1 MGFAQIL
8 GMSLL
13 HLTRLAVRDT
23 FRAIDES
30 GFAMNFLTVEK
41 ERYLVPKFV
50 EMRKIITESG
60 ARIKSTSD
68 SVGHTW
74 FGVMLGNLVA
84 SRIWRR
90 PIGMGLW
97 TKRFEGVDPQQSER
111 VLQTMLRMG
120 YLEDITRGRSGKDA
134 DGNVRGAKALIRPSF
149 EVMNLVEWSET
160 HLSSRGCHQTA
171 RSIAY
176 GEATA
181 FKSHYCHPSIGK
193 QTEAD
198 AKFLWNYSQYVHGK
212 TNAPTNRGFVRRYGE
227 NLFTG
232 GRIDSDYQ
240 HLSKEDRAKITIK
253 GEVTEELDYPENHP
267 RILAA
272 VSGFDLAGVY
282 EVVPWCTRAEGKLAV
297 NIILNSPN
305 PEATMAHTME
315 WTMDKIVT
323 FFAIMREEF
332 PELMQYSGK
341 QVGLQLQYI
350 ESEIIMGLMRKM
362 HKQREVCLPVHDSL
376 IVRREIAPTVRSMM
390 ADEWQS
396 VVSKY
401 QGIDL
406 TEEPKRDIY
415 RINFGLR
422 RRKNVKDVFINT
434 KNTTGDAHVE

>member
-1 MGFAQIL
+1 
-8 GMSLL
+8 
-13 HLTRLAVRDT
+13 
-23 FRAIDES
+23 
-30 GFAMNFLTVEK
+30 MNYLTVEK
-41 ERYLVPKFV
+41 ERYVVPKFV

-60 ARIKSTSD
+60 ARIKSTSE

-84 SRIWRR
+84 SRIWRQ

-111 VLQTMLRMG
+111 VLQAMLRMG

-160 HLSSRGCHQTA
+160 RLSTRGGHQTA

-181 FKSHYCHPSIGK
+181 FKAHYCEPTMGK
-193 QTEAD
+193 KAEED
-198 AKFLWNYSQYVHGK
+198 AKFLWQYSQYVHGK

-240 HLSKEDRAKITIK
+240 HLSKEDRAKITIN
-253 GEVTEELDYPENHP
+253 GEETEELDYPENHP
-267 RILAA
+267 RILAS

-305 PEATMAHTME
+305 PEATMAHTMD

-332 PELMQYSGK
+332 PGLMQYSGK

-376 IVRREIAPTVRSMM
+376 IVRRDIAPTVRSMM

-401 QGIDL
+401 QGVDL
-406 TEEPKRDIY
+406 TEEPKRDLY
-415 RINFGLR
+415 KINFGLR

-434 KNTTGDAHVE
+434 KNTTGDTHVE

>member
-1 MGFAQIL
+1 
-8 GMSLL
+8 
-13 HLTRLAVRDT
+13 
-23 FRAIDES
+23 
-30 GFAMNFLTVEK
+30 MNYLTVEK
-41 ERYLVPKFV
+41 ERYVVPKFV
-50 EMRKIITESG
+50 EMRKIIAESG
-60 ARIKSTSD
+60 AKIKSTSD
-68 SVGHTW
+68 SVGHAW

-84 SRIWRR
+84 SRIWQQ

-111 VLQTMLRMG
+111 VLQSMLRMG
-120 YLEDITRGRSGKDA
+120 YLEDIVRGRSGKDA

-160 HLSSRGCHQTA
+160 HLSSRGGHQTA

-181 FKSHYCHPSIGK
+181 FKAHYCEPTMGK
-193 QTEAD
+193 KAEED
-198 AKFLWNYSQYVHGK
+198 AKFLWQYSQYVHGK

-240 HLSKEDRAKITIK
+240 HLSKEDRTKITIK
-253 GEVTEELDYPENHP
+253 GEAAEELDYPENHP

-282 EVVPWCTRAEGKLAV
+282 EEVPWCTRAEGKLAV

-305 PEATMAHTME
+305 PEATMAHTMD

-323 FFAIMREEF
+323 FFAIMREKF
-332 PELMQYSGK
+332 PELMRYSGK

-376 IVRREIAPTVRSMM
+376 IVRRCIAPTVRSMM
-390 ADEWQS
+390 TDEWQS

-401 QGIDL
+401 QGVDL

-434 KNTTGDAHVE
+434 KNTTGDHNVE

>member
-1 MGFAQIL
+1 
-8 GMSLL
+8 
-13 HLTRLAVRDT
+13 
-23 FRAIDES
+23 
-30 GFAMNFLTVEK
+30 MNCLTVEK
-41 ERYLVPKFV
+41 ERYVVPKFI
-50 EMRKIITESG
+50 EMRKIIAESG
-60 ARIKSTSD
+60 TRIKSTTV

-84 SRIWRR
+84 SRIWRQ
-90 PIGMGLW
+90 PISMGLW
-97 TKRFEGVDPQQSER
+97 SKRFEGVDPQQSSR
-111 VLQTMLRMG
+111 VLQAMLRMG
-120 YLEDITRGRSGKDA
+120 YLEDIIRGRRGKD
-134 DGNVRGAKALIRPSF
+134 DEGNVRGVAAMIHPSF
-149 EVMNLVEWSET
+149 EVMNLVEWGET
-160 HLSSRGCHQTA
+160 HLMCRGCNQTA

-181 FKSHYCHPSIGK
+181 FKAQYCEPSMGK
-193 QTEAD
+193 KAEED

-282 EVVPWCTRAEGKLAV
+282 EVVPWCTRSEGKLAV

-305 PEATMAHTME
+305 PEATMARTMD
-315 WTMDKIVT
+315 WTMDKIMT
-323 FFAIMREEF
+323 FFAIMRSEF

-376 IVRREIAPTVRSMM
+376 IVRREVAPTVRSMM
-390 ADEWQS
+390 ADEWQT

-434 KNTTGDAHVE
+434 KNTTGDTHVE

>member
-1 MGFAQIL
+1 
-8 GMSLL
+8 
-13 HLTRLAVRDT
+13 
-23 FRAIDES
+23 
-30 GFAMNFLTVEK
+30 MNYLTVEK
-41 ERYLVPKFV
+41 ERYVVPKFV

-84 SRIWRR
+84 SRIWRQ

-97 TKRFEGVDPQQSER
+97 TKQFEGVDPQQSER
-111 VLQTMLRMG
+111 VLQAMLRMG
-120 YLEDITRGRSGKDA
+120 YLEDITRGHRGKDEE
-134 DGNVRGAKALIRPSF
+134 GNVQGSKALIVPSF
-149 EVMNLVEWSET
+149 EVMNLVEWGET
-160 HLSSRGCHQTA
+160 HLSCRGCNQTA

-176 GEATA
+176 GAPTA
-181 FKSHYCHPSIGK
+181 FKAHYCEPTMGK
-193 QTEAD
+193 KAEED
-198 AKFLWNYSQYVHGK
+198 AKFLWHYSQYVHGK

-253 GEVTEELDYPENHP
+253 GEVTEELDYQENHP

-305 PEATMAHTME
+305 PEATMARTMD

-341 QVGLQLQYI
+341 QVGLQLQFI

-376 IVRREIAPTVRSMM
+376 IVRLETAPTVRSMM
-390 ADEWQS
+390 ADEWQT

-401 QGIDL
+401 QGVDL
-406 TEEPKRDIY
+406 TEEPKRDLY
-415 RINFGLR
+415 KINFGLR

>member
-1 MGFAQIL
+1 MNY
-8 GMSLL
+8 
-13 HLTRLAVRDT
+13 LT
-23 FRAIDES
+23 I
-30 GFAMNFLTVEK
+30 EK
-41 ERYLVPKFV
+41 ERYVVPKFV

-60 ARIKSTSD
+60 ARIKSTTE
-68 SVGHTW
+68 SVGHVW
-74 FGVMLGNLVA
+74 FGVVLGNLIA
-84 SRIWRR
+84 SRIWRQ
-90 PIGMGLW
+90 PLGVGLW
-97 TKRFEGVDPQQSER
+97 TKQFGGVDPQQSER

-120 YLEDITRGRSGKDA
+120 YLEDITRGMRGKDEN
-134 DGNVRGAKALIRPSF
+134 GNVRGKPAMIRPSF
-149 EVMNLVEWSET
+149 EVMNLVEWGET
-160 HLSSRGCHQTA
+160 HLSCRGCNQTA

-181 FKSHYCHPSIGK
+181 FKAHYCEPTMGK
-193 QTEAD
+193 KTEED
-198 AKFLWNYSQYVHGK
+198 AKFLWHYSQYVHGK
-212 TNAPTNRGFVRRYGE
+212 TNAPTNRGFVRRFGE

-253 GEVTEELDYPENHP
+253 GEETEELDYQENHP

-305 PEATMAHTME
+305 PEATMARTMD

-332 PELMQYSGK
+332 PELMQYTGK

-350 ESEIIMGLMRKM
+350 ESEIIISLMRKM
-362 HKQREVCLPVHDSL
+362 HKQREVCLPVHDSM

-390 ADEWQS
+390 ADEWRS

-401 QGIDL
+401 QGVDL
-406 TEEPKRDIY
+406 TEEPKRDLY
-415 RINFGLR
+415 KINFGLR

-434 KNTTGDAHVE
+434 KKTTGDAHVE

>member
-1 MGFAQIL
+1 
-8 GMSLL
+8 
-13 HLTRLAVRDT
+13 
-23 FRAIDES
+23 
-30 GFAMNFLTVEK
+30 MNYLTVEK
-41 ERYLVPKFV
+41 ERYVVPKFV
-50 EMRKIITESG
+50 EMRKIIAESG

-68 SVGHTW
+68 SVGHAW

-84 SRIWRR
+84 SRIWRQ

-97 TKRFEGVDPQQSER
+97 TKRFDGVDPQQSER
-111 VLQTMLRMG
+111 VLQAMLRMG
-120 YLEDITRGRSGKDA
+120 YLEDITRGRSGKDG
-134 DGNVRGAKALIRPSF
+134 DGNVHGTKALIRPSF

-160 HLSSRGCHQTA
+160 HLSSRGGHQTA

-181 FKSHYCHPSIGK
+181 FKAHYCEPTMGK
-193 QTEAD
+193 KAEDD
-198 AKFLWNYSQYVHGK
+198 AKFLWQYSQYVHGK

-240 HLSKEDRAKITIK
+240 HLSKEDRARITIM
-253 GEVTEELDYPENHP
+253 GEETVELDYPENHP

-272 VSGFDLAGVY
+272 VLGFDLAGVY

-332 PELMQYSGK
+332 QELMQYSGK

-350 ESEIIMGLMRKM
+350 ESEIIMGLMHKM

-401 QGIDL
+401 RGLDL
-406 TEEPKRDIY
+406 REEPKRDLY

-434 KNTTGDAHVE
+434 KNTTGGAHVE

>member
-1 MGFAQIL
+1 
-8 GMSLL
+8 
-13 HLTRLAVRDT
+13 
-23 FRAIDES
+23 
-30 GFAMNFLTVEK
+30 MNYLTVEK
-41 ERYLVPKFV
+41 ERYVVPKFV

-68 SVGHTW
+68 TVGHTW
-74 FGVMLGNLVA
+74 FGVVLGNLVA
-84 SRIWRR
+84 SRIWRL

-97 TKRFEGVDPQQSER
+97 TKQFEGVGPQQSER
-111 VLQTMLRMG
+111 VLQAMLRMG

-134 DGNVRGAKALIRPSF
+134 DGNVQGAKALIRPSF

-160 HLSSRGCHQTA
+160 HLSSRGGHQTA

-181 FKSHYCHPSIGK
+181 FKAHYCEPTMGK
-193 QTEAD
+193 KAEED
-198 AKFLWNYSQYVHGK
+198 AKFLWHYSQYVHGK

-253 GEVTEELDYPENHP
+253 GEVTEELDYQENHP

-282 EVVPWCTRAEGKLAV
+282 EVVPWCTRTEGKLAV

-305 PEATMAHTME
+305 PEATMTRTMD
-315 WTMDKIVT
+315 WTMDKIMT

-362 HKQREVCLPVHDSL
+362 HKQHEVCLPVHDSL
-376 IVRREIAPTVRSMM
+376 IVRRDIAPTVRSMM

-401 QGIDL
+401 RGIDL
-406 TEEPKRDIY
+406 TEEPKRDVY

-434 KNTTGDAHVE
+434 KNTTGDAYVE

>member
-1 MGFAQIL
+1 
-8 GMSLL
+8 
-13 HLTRLAVRDT
+13 
-23 FRAIDES
+23 
-30 GFAMNFLTVEK
+30 MNYMTVEK
-41 ERYLVPKFV
+41 ERYVVPKFV
-50 EMRKIITESG
+50 EMRKIISESG
-60 ARIKSTSD
+60 ARIKSTTD
-68 SVGHTW
+68 SVGHAW
-74 FGVMLGNLVA
+74 FGAMLGTLVA
-84 SRIWRR
+84 ARIWRQ
-90 PIGMGLW
+90 PVGIAFWVKQFM
-97 TKRFEGVDPQQSER
+97 GVDPQQSER
-111 VLQTMLRMG
+111 VLQAMLRMG
-120 YLEDITRGRSGKDA
+120 YIEEITRGCGFAER
-134 DGNVRGAKALIRPSF
+134 DGNHNGIPALIRPSF

-160 HLSSRGCHQTA
+160 HLSSRGGHQTA

-181 FKSHYCHPSIGK
+181 FKSHYCHPSIWK

-240 HLSKEDRAKITIK
+240 HLSKEDRAKITIR
-253 GEVTEELDYPENHP
+253 GEETDELDYPENHP

-282 EVVPWCTRAEGKLAV
+282 EVVPWCTRAEGKTAV

-315 WTMDKIVT
+315 WTMDKIVA

-332 PELMQYSGK
+332 PELMQYSGR
-341 QVGLQLQYI
+341 QVGLQLQFI

-390 ADEWQS
+390 ADEWLS

-401 QGIDL
+401 QGVDL
-406 TEEPKRDIY
+406 TEEPKRDLY
-415 RINFGLR
+415 KINFGLR

-434 KNTTGDAHVE
+434 KNTTGDANVE

>member
-1 MGFAQIL
+1 MA
-8 GMSLL
+8 
-13 HLTRLAVRDT
+13 ARDT
-23 FRAIDES
+23 FRCIEDS
-30 GFAMNFLTVEK
+30 GYTMNYLTVEK
-41 ERYLVPKFV
+41 ERYVVPKFV

-60 ARIKSTSD
+60 ARIKSTTD

-84 SRIWRR
+84 SRIWRQ
-90 PIGMGLW
+90 PIGMGFW
-97 TKRFEGVDPQQSER
+97 TKRFEGVEPQQSER
-111 VLQTMLRMG
+111 VLQAMLRMG

-149 EVMNLVEWSET
+149 EVMNLVEWGET
-160 HLSSRGCHQTA
+160 NLSCRGCNQTA

-181 FKSHYCHPSIGK
+181 FKAHYCEPTMGK
-193 QTEAD
+193 KAEED
-198 AKFLWNYSQYVHGK
+198 AKFLWHYSQYVHGK

-253 GEVTEELDYPENHP
+253 GEETEELDYPENHP

-305 PEATMAHTME
+305 PEASMAR
-315 WTMDKIVT
+315 TMDWTIDKIMT
-323 FFAIMREEF
+323 FFAIMRSEF
-332 PELMQYSGK
+332 PELMQYSGE

-376 IVRREIAPTVRSMM
+376 IVRRKIGPTVRSMM

-406 TEEPKRDIY
+406 KEEPKRDLY
-415 RINFGLR
+415 KINFGLR

>member
-1 MGFAQIL
+1 
-8 GMSLL
+8 
-13 HLTRLAVRDT
+13 
-23 FRAIDES
+23 
-30 GFAMNFLTVEK
+30 MNYLTVEK
-41 ERYLVPKFV
+41 ERYVVPKFV
-50 EMRKIITESG
+50 EMRKIIIESG

-84 SRIWRR
+84 SRIWRQ

-97 TKRFEGVDPQQSER
+97 TKQFEGVDPQQSER
-111 VLQTMLRMG
+111 VLQAMLRMG
-120 YLEDITRGRSGKDA
+120 YLEDIIRGRSGKDA
-134 DGNVRGAKALIRPSF
+134 DGNVKGAKALIRPSF

-160 HLSSRGCHQTA
+160 SLSSRGGHQTA

-181 FKSHYCHPSIGK
+181 FKAHYCEPTMGK
-193 QTEAD
+193 KAEDD
-198 AKFLWNYSQYVHGK
+198 AKFLMNYSQYVHGK

-240 HLSKEDRAKITIK
+240 HLSKEDREKITIK
-253 GEVTEELDYPENHP
+253 GEETEELDYPENHP

-282 EVVPWCTRAEGKLAV
+282 EVVPWCTRAEGKTAV

-305 PEATMAHTME
+305 PEATMAHNME

-341 QVGLQLQYI
+341 QVGLQLQCI

-376 IVRREIAPTVRSMM
+376 IVRRDIAPTVRSMM

-406 TEEPKRDIY
+406 TEEPKRDLY
-415 RINFGLR
+415 KINFGLR

-434 KNTTGDAHVE
+434 KNTTGDTHVE

>member
-1 MGFAQIL
+1 
-8 GMSLL
+8 
-13 HLTRLAVRDT
+13 
-23 FRAIDES
+23 
-30 GFAMNFLTVEK
+30 MNYLTVEK
-41 ERYLVPKFV
+41 QRYVVPKFV
-50 EMRKIITESG
+50 EMRKIIAESG

-84 SRIWRR
+84 SRIWRQ

-97 TKRFEGVDPQQSER
+97 TKRFDGVDPQQSER
-111 VLQTMLRMG
+111 VLQAMLGMG

-134 DGNVRGAKALIRPSF
+134 DGNVHGAKALIRPSF

-160 HLSSRGCHQTA
+160 HLSSRGGHQTA

-181 FKSHYCHPSIGK
+181 LKSHYCHPSIGK

-253 GEVTEELDYPENHP
+253 GEETEELDYPENHP

-305 PEATMAHTME
+305 PEATMARTMD
-315 WTMDKIVT
+315 WTMDKIMT
-323 FFAIMREEF
+323 FFAIMRSEF

-341 QVGLQLQYI
+341 HVGLQLQYI
-350 ESEIIMGLMRKM
+350 ESEIIIGLMRKM
-362 HKQREVCLPVHDSL
+362 HKHREVCLPVHDSL
-376 IVRREIAPTVRSMM
+376 IVRRDIAPTVRSMM
-390 ADEWQS
+390 TDEWQS

>member
-1 MGFAQIL
+1 
-8 GMSLL
+8 
-13 HLTRLAVRDT
+13 
-23 FRAIDES
+23 
-30 GFAMNFLTVEK
+30 MNYLKIEK
-41 ERYLVPKFV
+41 ERYVVPKFI
-50 EMRKIITESG
+50 EMRKIIMESG
-60 ARIKSTSD
+60 ARIKSTAD

-74 FGVMLGNLVA
+74 FGAMLGTLVSA
-84 SRIWRR
+84 RIWRH
-90 PIGMGLW
+90 PVGIAFW
-97 TKRFEGVDPQQSER
+97 VKQFEGVNPQQSER
-111 VLQTMLRMG
+111 ILQAMLRMG
-120 YLEDITRGRSGKDA
+120 YIEEIARGCCFGDK
-134 DGNVRGAKALIRPSF
+134 DGNNGIPALIIPSF
-149 EVMNLVEWSET
+149 EVMNLVEWGET

-171 RSIAY
+171 KSIAY

-305 PEATMAHTME
+305 PEATMARTMD
-315 WTMDKIVT
+315 WTMDKIMT
-323 FFAIMREEF
+323 FFAIMRSEF

-376 IVRREIAPTVRSMM
+376 IVRRDIAPTVRSMM
-390 ADEWQS
+390 ADEWHS

-401 QGIDL
+401 QGVDL
-406 TEEPKRDIY
+406 TEEPKRDLY
-415 RINFGLR
+415 KINFGLR

>member
-1 MGFAQIL
+1 
-8 GMSLL
+8 
-13 HLTRLAVRDT
+13 
-23 FRAIDES
+23 
-30 GFAMNFLTVEK
+30 MNYLTVEK
-41 ERYLVPKFV
+41 ERYVVPKFV
-50 EMRKIITESG
+50 DMRKIITESG
-60 ARIKSTSD
+60 ARIKSTSV

-74 FGVMLGNLVA
+74 FGVVLGNLVA
-84 SRIWRR
+84 SRIWRK

-111 VLQTMLRMG
+111 VLQAMLRMG
-120 YLEDITRGRSGKDA
+120 YLEDISRGHRGKDE
-134 DGNVRGAKALIRPSF
+134 DGNVRGAKALIVPSF
-149 EVMNLVEWSET
+149 EVMNLVEWGET
-160 HLSSRGCHQTA
+160 HLSCRGCNQTA

-176 GEATA
+176 GEPTA
-181 FKSHYCHPSIGK
+181 FKAHYCEPTMGK
-193 QTEAD
+193 KAEED
-198 AKFLWNYSQYVHGK
+198 AKFLWQYSQYVHGK

-240 HLSKEDRAKITIK
+240 HLSKEDRTKITIK
-253 GEVTEELDYPENHP
+253 GEETEELDYPENHP

-305 PEATMAHTME
+305 PEATMAHTMD

-341 QVGLQLQYI
+341 QVGLQLQYV

-376 IVRREIAPTVRSMM
+376 IVRRDIAPTVRSMM

-434 KNTTGDAHVE
+434 KNTTGDTHVE

>member
-1 MGFAQIL
+1 
-8 GMSLL
+8 
-13 HLTRLAVRDT
+13 
-23 FRAIDES
+23 
-30 GFAMNFLTVEK
+30 MNYLTVEK

-84 SRIWRR
+84 SRIWRQ

-97 TKRFEGVDPQQSER
+97 TKQFDGVDPQQSER
-111 VLQTMLRMG
+111 VLQAMLRMG

-134 DGNVRGAKALIRPSF
+134 DGNLRGAKALISPSF

-160 HLSSRGCHQTA
+160 HLSSRGGHQTA

-181 FKSHYCHPSIGK
+181 FKAHYCEPTMGK
-193 QTEAD
+193 KAEDD
-198 AKFLWNYSQYVHGK
+198 AKFLMNYSQYVHGK

-272 VSGFDLAGVY
+272 ISGFDLAGVY
-282 EVVPWCTRAEGKLAV
+282 EVVPWCTRTEGKLAV

-305 PEATMAHTME
+305 PEATMTRTMD
-315 WTMDKIVT
+315 WTMDKIMT
-323 FFAIMREEF
+323 FFAIMRSEF
-332 PELMQYSGK
+332 PELMRYSGK

-376 IVRREIAPTVRSMM
+376 IVRRDIAPTVRSMM
-390 ADEWQS
+390 TDEWQS

-401 QGIDL
+401 QDIDL

-422 RRKNVKDVFINT
+422 RRKNVNDVFINT
-434 KNTTGDAHVE
+434 KNTTGDANVE

>member
-1 MGFAQIL
+1 
-8 GMSLL
+8 
-13 HLTRLAVRDT
+13 
-23 FRAIDES
+23 
-30 GFAMNFLTVEK
+30 MNYMTVEK
-41 ERYLVPKFV
+41 ERYVVPKFV
-50 EMRKIITESG
+50 EMRKIISESG
-60 ARIKSTSD
+60 ARIKSTTD
-68 SVGHTW
+68 SVGHAW
-74 FGVMLGNLVA
+74 FGAMLGTLVA
-84 SRIWRR
+84 ARIWRQ
-90 PIGMGLW
+90 PVGIAFWVKQFM
-97 TKRFEGVDPQQSER
+97 GVDPQQSER
-111 VLQTMLRMG
+111 VLQALLRMG
-120 YLEDITRGRSGKDA
+120 YIEEIARGRGFGEKDGKHNGIPA
-134 DGNVRGAKALIRPSF
+134 MIRPSF
-149 EVMNLVEWSET
+149 EVMNLVEWGET
-160 HLSSRGCHQTA
+160 HLSCRGCNQTA

-181 FKSHYCHPSIGK
+181 FKAHYCEPTMGK
-193 QTEAD
+193 KTEED
-198 AKFLWNYSQYVHGK
+198 AKFLWHYSQYVHGK
-212 TNAPTNRGFVRRYGE
+212 TNAPTNRGFVRRFGE

-240 HLSKEDRAKITIK
+240 HLSKEDRTKITIK
-253 GEVTEELDYPENHP
+253 GEETEELDYPENHP

-332 PELMQYSGK
+332 PSLMQYSGK
-341 QVGLQLQYI
+341 QVGLQLQFI

-376 IVRREIAPTVRSMM
+376 IVRREISPTVRSMM